1 MRKWGHRQAKVIQT
15 ITIELALNPGYLY
28 LGVTIFKV
36 LHFWELSLT
45 VILGSRWEVPW
56 LPQGHAA
63 LGADVE
69 LESRSPCGSSCH
81 THKGL
86 HCVRTRRPCTW
97 VSQLCGQLGSIPG
110 WGGWAKSMTLNWSH
124 SAGFLE
130 EKGRGVTKLWTG

>member
-15 ITIELALNPGYLY
+15 ITIELTLNPGYLY
-28 LGVTIFKV
+28 LVVTIFKV

-69 LESRSPCGSSCH
+69 LESRSPCGSSLWLLPH
-81 THKGL
+81 TQRSALCQDKKAVHVGL
-86 HCVRTRRPCTW
+86 PVVWAVRVYPRMGR
-97 VSQLCGQLGSIPG
+97 LG
-110 WGGWAKSMTLNWSH
+110 
-124 SAGFLE
+124 
-130 EKGRGVTKLWTG
+130 